1 MEKNRIKNETIWLTL
16 LLILFVKNIVKF
28 FAEGG
33 DKSRIALILLNLIVI
48 IALITRIL
56 NREKIDEHLL
66 KQTKLDKYFI
76 NKKKV

>member
-1 MEKNRIKNETIWLTL
+1 MEQNRIKNETIWLTL
-16 LLILFVKNIVKF
+16 LLIFFVKNIVKF

-48 IALITRIL
+48 IALITGIL
-56 NREKIDEHLL
+56 NKEKIDEHLL